1 MAGIFIN
8 YRREDAAGEAGRLF
22 DHLTKSFSGRLF
34 MDVDAMKPGIDFVKQ
49 LDTQVSQCHVLL
61 AVIGPHW
68 LDIKDHS
75 GQRRIDSERDYV
87 RIELASA
94 LKRDIPVIPVLV
106 DGAVLPSE
114 DELPA
119 DLKPLARRQALELRH
134 TRFSADADAIVHALE
149 EILPQR
155 RVPWRIISAGT
166 VAVGAAAIAVFFW
179 ARVEGPRPAAE
190 GPVQSNTPVAV
201 LTEKSLPQFPV
212 TPLAPEAPKGV
223 PAEKPSAPADVANS
237 TSANLRPRI
246 HEQPSKGINCTSQK
260 EPIER
265 LICADADLAEWDAR
279 MDAIYT
285 RRLND
290 GRNKERFRQEQSNW
304 IALRDTQCK
313 IPKAGNSSAAELAP
327 AKPCVLR
334 MMQDRVAELTSK

>member
-22 DHLTKSFSGRLF
+22 DHLAKSFSGSLF

-49 LDTQVSQCHVLL
+49 LDTQVSQCHVVL

-68 LDIKDHS
+68 FDIKDHS

-106 DGAVLPSE
+106 NGAVLPSE

-134 TRFSADADAIVHALE
+134 TRFNADADAIVHALE

-166 VAVGAAAIAVFFW
+166 VAVGVAAIAFFW
-179 ARVEGPRPAAE
+179 ARVEAPRPAAE
-190 GPVQSNTPVAV
+190 GQSNAPVAV
-201 LTEKSLPQFPV
+201 LTEKPLPQLPV
-212 TPLAPEAPKGV
+212 TPLAPEASKAV

-237 TSANLRPRI
+237 TSANLRPRT

-279 MDAIYT
+279 MDTIYT
-285 RRLND
+285 RKLND
-290 GRNKERFRQEQSNW
+290 GRNKERLRQEQSNW

-313 IPKAGNSSAAELAP
+313 VPKAGNWSAAELAP
-327 AKPCVLR
+327 TKPCVLR
-334 MMQDRVAELTSK
+334 MMQVRVDELTSK

>member
-22 DHLTKSFSGRLF
+22 DHLAKSFSGSLF

-94 LKRDIPVIPVLV
+94 LKRDIPVVPVLV

-134 TRFSADADAIVHALE
+134 TRFNADANAIVHALE
-149 EILPQR
+149 EILPQH

-166 VAVGAAAIAVFFW
+166 VAVGVAAIAVFFSV
-179 ARVEGPRPAAE
+179 RVEAPRPAAE
-190 GPVQSNTPVAV
+190 GQSNAPVAV
-201 LTEKSLPQFPV
+201 LTEKPLPQLPV
-212 TPLAPEAPKGV
+212 TPLAPEASKAV
-223 PAEKPSAPADVANS
+223 PAEKPSAPADVPNS

-279 MDAIYT
+279 MDTIYT
-285 RRLND
+285 RKLND
-290 GRNKERFRQEQSNW
+290 GRNKERLRQEQSNW

-313 IPKAGNSSAAELAP
+313 VPKAGNWSAAELAS

-334 MMQDRVAELTSK
+334 MMQARVDELTSK

>member
-22 DHLTKSFSGRLF
+22 DHLAKSFSGSLF

-49 LDTQVSQCHVLL
+49 LDTQVSQCHVVL

-75 GQRRIDSERDYV
+75 GQRRLDSERDYV

-134 TRFSADADAIVHALE
+134 TRFNADADAIVHALE
-149 EILPQR
+149 DILPQR

-166 VAVGAAAIAVFFW
+166 VAVGVSRHCRVFLGEGRSATTRRARTGAVQCAGGRADRETVAAAS
-179 ARVEGPRPAAE
+179 RNAACSR
-190 GPVQSNTPVAV
+190 GA
-201 LTEKSLPQFPV
+201 
-212 TPLAPEAPKGV
+212 KG
-223 PAEKPSAPADVANS
+223 
-237 TSANLRPRI
+237 
-246 HEQPSKGINCTSQK
+246 
-260 EPIER
+260 
-265 LICADADLAEWDAR
+265 CA
-279 MDAIYT
+279 
-285 RRLND
+285 
-290 GRNKERFRQEQSNW
+290 G
-304 IALRDTQCK
+304 
-313 IPKAGNSSAAELAP
+313 
-327 AKPCVLR
+327 
-334 MMQDRVAELTSK
+334 